1 MLYVSYAFGAT
12 LCNRNENCD
21 EGPGKVSVIGTNS
34 MDPLP
39 SIEHY
44 LSIRAAG
51 DEVGDYEEVSLEY
64 EYINVE

>member
-12 LCNRNENCD
+12 LCNRNENENCD
-21 EGPGKVSVIGTNS
+21 EGPGNVSVIRTSS

-44 LSIRAAG
+44 DTG
-51 DEVGDYEEVSLEY
+51 DEVGDYEVVSLEY